1 MAESFKMQ
9 NISLTTA
16 EANVYVC
23 PTGTKA
29 IMFFGQ
35 VANSDGSNTAD
46 MTIFATDSSASS
58 KKYLARSI
66 PIPADAATTFLTG
79 RMVLEANDSVSGLA
93 SANDHLDVTVSV
105 LEIT

>member
-1 MAESFKMQ
+1 MAEIFKM
-9 NISLTTA
+9 NNLSLTTA

-23 PTGTKA
+23 PAGTKA

-46 MTIFATDSSASS
+46 LTIFATDSSAAS
-58 KKYLARSI
+58 KKYLARTI

-79 RMVLEANDSVSGLA
+79 RLVLEANDYISGLS
-93 SANDHLDVTVSV
+93 SANNHLDVTVSV
-105 LEIT
+105 LEIS